1 MCRDVTDLCK
11 AKFLSEVG
19 KKTQVFGRWSTV
31 TGESGFADTARDPRG
46 FSIKFYTEEGNWDMV
61 GNNTPV
67 FFVRD
72 AMKFPDLIHSQKRNP
87 QTHMKDPNAF
97 WDFLSLVPE
106 SLHQVMT
113 SSTCRCHLRLNMYK
127 NCSNLCSNSMNSMG
141 SRILFVTGVWKAI
154 ENRHHLQRNFSFT
167 TLYRKFRMVPESLH

>member
-1 MCRDVTDLCK
+1 MLVRMLMKLALLCSDVTDLCK

-19 KKTQVFGRWSTV
+19 KKTPILGRWSTV
-31 TGESGFADTARDPRG
+31 TGESGFPDTARDPRG

-87 QTHMKDPNAF
+87 ATHMKDPNAF

-106 SLHQVMT
+106 SLHQVT
-113 SSTCRCHLRLNMYK
+113 STTIS
-127 NCSNLCSNSMNSMG
+127 SQF
-141 SRILFVTGVWKAI
+141 SRIDSTPHLFLRKALKL
-154 ENRHHLQRNFSFT
+154 N
-167 TLYRKFRMVPESLH
+167 PEH